1 MAGCC
6 GTRKLCLLDTK
17 LLWCHPQV
25 TVSYAQSKGL
35 LLKQRT
41 ISSLATVLLT
51 AALVIASVVRGRA
64 VAGRSLAS
72 VALLVL
78 LSVQLGASLLLL
90 LYDALR

>member
-1 MAGCC
+1 M
-6 GTRKLCLLDTK
+6 RKLRLLDTK
-17 LLWCHPQV
+17 LLWCRAQV

-41 ISSLATVLLT
+41 ISSLAIVLLT
-51 AALVIASVVRGRA
+51 AALVIVSVVHGRA

-72 VALLVL
+72 AALLVL